1 MERRVRRNL
10 REVTAVL
17 SIVSLALVFAA
28 ARQAIPGSVLPGA
41 PAWLL
46 EVIPHVNAGISLAA
60 IACIVLGIREARAR
74 RFETHRKYML
84 AAFGLFVAFLALYLW
99 KVALK
104 GPQPFPG
111 TGVVELAYLGVLA
124 VHMILAIVC
133 IPLLY
138 YVLLLAWT
146 HPISELPETSH
157 KRVAKVA
164 APLWL
169 VSFVL
174 GNVVYVLL
182 YLVPPGFYG

>member
-1 MERRVRRNL
+1 M
-10 REVTAVL
+10 L
-17 SIVSLALVFAA
+17 SVVSIALVFAA

-46 EVIPHVNAGISLAA
+46 DAIPHVNAVLSTIA
-60 IACIVLGIREARAR
+60 IACIVLGVREARSR
-74 RFETHRKYML
+74 RFETHRRYML

-111 TGVVELAYLGVLA
+111 SGAFELAYLGILA
-124 VHMILAIVC
+124 VHILLAVVC

-146 HPISELPETSH
+146 HSIAEIPETNH
-157 KRVAKVA
+157 RRVAKVA

-169 VSFVL
+169 ISFVL

-182 YLVPPGFYG
+182 YLVPVGFYG

>member
-1 MERRVRRNL
+1 MERRVRRNI

-17 SIVSLALVFAA
+17 SVVSLALVFAA
-28 ARQAIPGSVLPGA
+28 ARQAIPGAVLPGA

-46 EVIPHVNAGISLAA
+46 DAIPHANAVISLAA
-60 IACIVLGIREARAR
+60 IGCIVLGVREARAR

-104 GPQPFPG
+104 GPQSFPG
-111 TGVVELAYLGVLA
+111 SGLVELAYFAVLA
-124 VHMILAIVC
+124 IHMILAIVC

-146 HPISELPETSH
+146 HPISELPETNH
-157 KRVAKVA
+157 RRVAKVA

-169 VSFVL
+169 LSFVL

-182 YLVPPGFYG
+182 YLVPAGFYG